1 MRNIINKQLEQY
13 KNKKVALLF
22 SGGLDS
28 LSLMISCLDVG
39 IKPTLYSFKL
49 EGIESDDI
57 KASRRIAN
65 IYGLKLVEVTIPKNI
80 STLIDDVELIIEK
93 FKVKKKTQIQC
104 IQPFIHIVK
113 YVEEDIVLSGLCADD
128 ILGTSRKM
136 QVNGRNNNE
145 VFYQMRLDKQND
157 ILSSSYCFIKRVF
170 EEKEKQ
176 FIAPYK
182 ENMELVNYI
191 LSKDF
196 SQLHKP
202 KLKQLTYDNYKNE
215 IDKYNLYR
223 KNSSLQVNSGVRE
236 WHDELLKTELN
247 VNNWKS
253 VVGIYNYIYKQ
264 KDIELKQAR

>member
-39 IKPTLYSFKL
+39 IRPTLYSFKL

-80 STLIDDVELIIEK
+80 STLIDDVEFIIEK

-113 YVEEDIVLSGLCADD
+113 YVEEDIVLGITTSTNLSPYIFA
-128 ILGTSRKM
+128 ILLLAFMSSLSIPSNLKLYNVGFIPTS
-136 QVNGRNNNE
+136 
-145 VFYQMRLDKQND
+145 KQL
-157 ILSSSYCFIKRVF
+157 IISERLSSPPLNNKATFLFLYCS
-170 EEKEKQ
+170 
-176 FIAPYK
+176 
-182 ENMELVNYI
+182 NC
-191 LSKDF
+191 
-196 SQLHKP
+196 
-202 KLKQLTYDNYKNE
+202 
-215 IDKYNLYR
+215 
-223 KNSSLQVNSGVRE
+223 
-236 WHDELLKTELN
+236 LLIIFLN
-247 VNNWKS
+247 
-253 VVGIYNYIYKQ
+253 
-264 KDIELKQAR
+264 